1 MANKIK
7 SYLSETNYKL
17 EFSHTILHNKSAFD
31 KFGNPIKEIIA
42 PPVES
47 KKVPLTA
54 RDVKAIHPKIEGP
67 KLIISKIPEKVSA
80 KNEIKEKPKLEK
92 MEIQA
97 VQKAD
102 EKIIAKEK
110 SKTPTALDYL
120 NLKKKVNQKEE
131 KPDNSK
137 ISVEEKKKERLQNIE
152 KFMRQKAPILYQKD
166 NRAKTPISRKNSSPT
181 NKSDLKE
188 RSPSDNKIGG
198 FIKERIE
205 QLRKKSKEDRKA
217 IEQKL
222 NGNLQQY
229 NSNNDDVKDKDKA
242 AIQLRE
248 EERKKMYD
256 DIKQKK
262 KASKQTPIKDIEW
275 PGRYL
280 GSESNDKS
288 RSNDKDKPTKE
299 KIAHEIID
307 HSSPT
312 DVAKLEIVQKQ
323 LIDIVEGSENDDHS
337 IEMEQI
343 TQGQYS
349 EREDSVDEDA
359 SKDVVPQKC
368 PSQPKE
374 SIETTGIE
382 CYMKSLVGPSKAL
395 ECYELF
401 KSLYVETNGLCD
413 MKSCK
418 AKLSGVLSNSEVEY
432 CSGLMMAMLYQELYR
447 QKTSN

>member
-42 PPVES
+42 PPIECR
-47 KKVPLTA
+47 KVPLTA

-67 KLIISKIPEKVSA
+67 KPIISKITEKV
-80 KNEIKEKPKLEK
+80 KIEIKEKPKLEK

-97 VQKAD
+97 VQKVE
-102 EKIIAKEK
+102 EKIKAKEK

-120 NLKKKVNQKEE
+120 NLKKKEKQKEE
-131 KPDNSK
+131 KPNNNSK
-137 ISVEEKKKERLQNIE
+137 KSEEEKKKERLQNIE
-152 KFMRQKAPILYQKD
+152 KFMRQKAPILYQND

-188 RSPSDNKIGG
+188 RSPSDKKVGG

-205 QLRKKSKEDRKA
+205 QLRKKSKEDREA
-217 IEQKL
+217 IKQKL

-229 NSNNDDVKDKDKA
+229 KSDNDVKDKA
-242 AIQLRE
+242 AIQQRE

-262 KASKQTPIKDIEW
+262 LASKQTPVKDIEW

-288 RSNDKDKPTKE
+288 SSNDKDKPTKE
-299 KIAHEIID
+299 KMAQEIID

-312 DVAKLEIVQKQ
+312 DVAKLETVQKQ

-337 IEMEQI
+337 IDMEQV

-349 EREDSVDEDA
+349 EREDSVDEEA

-418 AKLSGVLSNSEVEY
+418 AKLSRVLSNSEVED
-432 CSGLMMAMLYQELYR
+432 CSGLLMAMLYQELYK